1 MKKGFACDNGKK
13 LFQIRILKLLINN
26 RLRNLCRWQVF
37 HFRAVEVGDSVPCES
52 LDISPYHLFYMPMF
66 YMPTPGRHICIP
78 CSEKED
84 PEEEKRTAD
93 LASAHVIHP
102 FPLSSN
108 RPRGLFSSRE
118 SWTSKESGR
127 TVRVPPAR
135 AISRAFR
142 SLWSVLRRYFRL
154 RNPRKCRIDWELD
167 IGGTFTDANL
177 VDEATGEVH
186 TAKVPTTPG
195 DPAGDSARRRAA
207 SSPSRGSPLPTFRDT
222 RRRVQG
228 RPRNFRKV
236 RAAQQRIPG

>member
-1 MKKGFACDNGKK
+1 
-13 LFQIRILKLLINN
+13 
-26 RLRNLCRWQVF
+26 
-37 HFRAVEVGDSVPCES
+37 
-52 LDISPYHLFYMPMF
+52 
-66 YMPTPGRHICIP
+66 MPTPGRHICIP

-108 RPRGLFSSRE
+108 RPRGLSSSRE

-154 RNPRKCRIDWELD
+154 HNPRKCRIDWELD

-186 TAKVPTTPG
+186 TAKVPTIPG
-195 DPAGDSARRRAA
+195 DPAEGFSEAARRLLAEQGVAAADVSRYPKTGTGPPSKLPQGARRAA
-207 SSPSRGSPLPTFRDT
+207 APDKTPLS
-222 RRRVQG
+222 
-228 RPRNFRKV
+228 
-236 RAAQQRIPG
+236 ASLS